1 MLIQEIEYR
10 NTNSFSKL
18 LVNYTGNGEEFRKLI
33 NNFPD
38 INSFENQ
45 INLKS
50 KNYNNKFRKVL
61 IDVISNNYNDEYLS
75 NIQKD
80 NISKLRLKNTFT
92 VTTGHQLNL
101 LTGPI
106 YFIYKI
112 ITVINLCEKLKK
124 KYPKYNF
131 IPIYWLAS
139 EDHDFEE
146 INHFF
151 TNDKKFKWNTN
162 QSGAVGEFD
171 LKSIKNVI
179 EDYTKQIKNST
190 FYDDLVKIIDKAY
203 LSSRNLSEATIS
215 IVNNLFGFYGL
226 LSIDA
231 NNRKLKSIF
240 CEILKKEL
248 EYNIVDDHS
257 KLSITNLKKSGYKIQ
272 ANPRKINLFYLKD
285 KKRERILND
294 GNIFLTKSGEMS
306 WSLNQIKK
314 EVDNYPE
321 RFSPNVL
328 FRPLFQE
335 FILPNICYI
344 GGPSEVA
351 YWLELKSVFDS
362 QGITYP
368 IILNRNSVL
377 IIEKKI
383 TKFLTK
389 NKIDIE
395 LLFESEK
402 FIKYTL
408 LKKYSNLKLDFTE
421 LKGQLKK
428 QFLDLKKLS
437 EKTDKSFIGALIAQE
452 KKQINGLNK
461 LEKRLKKAELKIH
474 SDKIDKI
481 IKIRNKIYFDGK
493 PQERIINFTEFY
505 KLHGPNFVKLLK
517 DNLDPLNKK
526 FSIIEL

>member
-61 IDVISNNYNDEYLS
+61 VDVISNNYNDEYLS

-203 LSSRNLSEATIS
+203 LSSSNLSEATIS
-215 IVNNLFGFYGL
+215 IVNSLFGCYGL

-248 EYNIVDDHS
+248 EYNIVDDNS
-257 KLSITNLKKSGYKIQ
+257 KLSINNLKKSGYKIQ
-272 ANPRKINLFYLKD
+272 ANPRKINLFY
-285 KKRERILND
+285 
-294 GNIFLTKSGEMS
+294 
-306 WSLNQIKK
+306 
-314 EVDNYPE
+314 
-321 RFSPNVL
+321 
-328 FRPLFQE
+328 
-335 FILPNICYI
+335 
-344 GGPSEVA
+344 
-351 YWLELKSVFDS
+351 
-362 QGITYP
+362 
-368 IILNRNSVL
+368 
-377 IIEKKI
+377 
-383 TKFLTK
+383 
-389 NKIDIE
+389 
-395 LLFESEK
+395 
-402 FIKYTL
+402 
-408 LKKYSNLKLDFTE
+408 
-421 LKGQLKK
+421 
-428 QFLDLKKLS
+428 
-437 EKTDKSFIGALIAQE
+437 
-452 KKQINGLNK
+452 
-461 LEKRLKKAELKIH
+461 
-474 SDKIDKI
+474 
-481 IKIRNKIYFDGK
+481 
-493 PQERIINFTEFY
+493 
-505 KLHGPNFVKLLK
+505 
-517 DNLDPLNKK
+517 
-526 FSIIEL
+526 

>member
-61 IDVISNNYNDEYLS
+61 VDVISNNYNDEYLS

-171 LKSIKNVI
+171 LKSIKNLI

-203 LSSRNLSEATIS
+203 LSSSNLSEATIS
-215 IVNNLFGFYGL
+215 IVNSLFGCYGL

-248 EYNIVDDHS
+248 EYNIVDDS
-257 KLSITNLKKSGYKIQ
+257 QFPKISRFDPV
-272 ANPRKINLFYLKD
+272 AMAIGIR
-285 KKRERILND
+285 
-294 GNIFLTKSGEMS
+294 
-306 WSLNQIKK
+306 
-314 EVDNYPE
+314 PE
-321 RFSPNVL
+321 
-328 FRPLFQE
+328 
-335 FILPNICYI
+335 
-344 GGPSEVA
+344 
-351 YWLELKSVFDS
+351 ELC
-362 QGITYP
+362 
-368 IILNRNSVL
+368 
-377 IIEKKI
+377 
-383 TKFLTK
+383 
-389 NKIDIE
+389 
-395 LLFESEK
+395 
-402 FIKYTL
+402 
-408 LKKYSNLKLDFTE
+408 
-421 LKGQLKK
+421 
-428 QFLDLKKLS
+428 
-437 EKTDKSFIGALIAQE
+437 
-452 KKQINGLNK
+452 
-461 LEKRLKKAELKIH
+461 
-474 SDKIDKI
+474 KI
-481 IKIRNKIYFDGK
+481 IRPSKTAIESNYY
-493 PQERIINFTEFY
+493 RIC
-505 KLHGPNFVKLLK
+505 
-517 DNLDPLNKK
+517 
-526 FSIIEL
+526 S

>member
-1 MLIQEIEYR
+1 
-10 NTNSFSKL
+10 
-18 LVNYTGNGEEFRKLI
+18 
-33 NNFPD
+33 
-38 INSFENQ
+38 
-45 INLKS
+45 
-50 KNYNNKFRKVL
+50 
-61 IDVISNNYNDEYLS
+61 
-75 NIQKD
+75 
-80 NISKLRLKNTFT
+80 
-92 VTTGHQLNL
+92 
-101 LTGPI
+101 
-106 YFIYKI
+106 
-112 ITVINLCEKLKK
+112 
-124 KYPKYNF
+124 
-131 IPIYWLAS
+131 
-139 EDHDFEE
+139 
-146 INHFF
+146 
-151 TNDKKFKWNTN
+151 
-162 QSGAVGEFD
+162 
-171 LKSIKNVI
+171 
-179 EDYTKQIKNST
+179 
-190 FYDDLVKIIDKAY
+190 
-203 LSSRNLSEATIS
+203 
-215 IVNNLFGFYGL
+215 
-226 LSIDA
+226 
-231 NNRKLKSIF
+231 
-240 CEILKKEL
+240 
-248 EYNIVDDHS
+248 
-257 KLSITNLKKSGYKIQ
+257 
-272 ANPRKINLFYLKD
+272 
-285 KKRERILND
+285 
-294 GNIFLTKSGEMS
+294 MS

-402 FIKYTL
+402 FIKDTL
-408 LKKYSNLKLDFTE
+408 LKKYSNLKLDFSE

-437 EKTDKSFIGALIAQE
+437 EKTDKSFIGALSAQE

-505 KLHGPNFVKLLK
+505 KLHGPNFIKLLK